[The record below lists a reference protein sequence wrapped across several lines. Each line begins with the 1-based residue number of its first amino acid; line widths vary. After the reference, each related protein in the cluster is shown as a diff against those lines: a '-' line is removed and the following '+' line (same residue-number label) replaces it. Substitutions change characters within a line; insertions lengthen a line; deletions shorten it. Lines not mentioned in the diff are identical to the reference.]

1 MTNLRCSVSV
11 YNINEKL
18 CRIVGVESVAN
29 DLDVL
34 NLNLIADSAPR
45 LPVFL
50 RTIIYIYI
58 VNTVG

>member
-18 CRIVGVESVAN
+18 CRIVVESVAN

-34 NLNLIADSAPR
+34 NLNLIVDSAPR